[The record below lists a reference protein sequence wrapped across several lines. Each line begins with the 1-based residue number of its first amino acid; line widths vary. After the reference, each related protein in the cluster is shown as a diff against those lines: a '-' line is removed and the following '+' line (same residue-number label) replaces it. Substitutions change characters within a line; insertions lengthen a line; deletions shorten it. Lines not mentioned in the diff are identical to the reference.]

1 MTTTIVETVVEDRLR
16 PLESTSSV
24 QGKAVEDQKAN
35 LYNNK
40 YLLMRT
46 TSFDRLRQ
54 FPTYFCRQSSAEIA
68 EWLSTSKI
76 KLSSY
81 LTLFSKQFHG
91 VLLALTVYCAVAL
104 LAIQLIVGMVTL
116 LQVSLPSGLLFLIGC
131 MVLVACLAVCI
142 MDINKISSTQTNRRS
157 RSRLPSYRQVEKKI
171 A

>member
-1 MTTTIVETVVEDRLR
+1 MTSTIVETVVVEDRLR
-16 PLESTSSV
+16 PLESTSV
-24 QGKAVEDQKAN
+24 LKAKTVEDPKTN
-35 LYNNK
+35 HLNNK

-81 LTLFSKQFHG
+81 LKLLSRQFHG
-91 VLLALTVYCAVAL
+91 VLLAISVYSAVAL
-104 LAIQLIVGMVTL
+104 LIIQMIYGMVTL
-116 LQVSLPSGLLFLIGC
+116 LQVNPPSGMLFLIGC
-131 MVLVACLAVCI
+131 IVLVACLAVFI
-142 MDINKISSTQTNRRS
+142 MDVNKITRTNRKS
-157 RSRLPSYRQVEKKI
+157 RSRISRLDEKKI